1 MVVPLEALWAEGSD
15 PLSLDTPVLV
25 SPLLKLG
32 SYPSKT
38 LRVLQP
44 LNQLK
49 RLLIIPAL
57 I

>member
-49 RLLIIPAL
+49 RLLS
-57 I
+57 